1 MAIFYRW
8 IKGVGPQNKSNAP
21 EEKDL
26 YTFIKFKDRST
37 DGQSITGKPRDLL
50 PSIHLNTVNEG
61 KDGTVD
67 MGTII
72 TSHAIGQ
79 YIDPD
84 FTFNNILTVEGLLKA
99 KDGIE
104 SGGDITFTSTSLSLK
119 WGSSASLSYS
129 NSRLTSNVNFYAP
142 GLYTEYIESSDGE
155 IDTLTAGT
163 LDVTGDADVTGNL
176 HVGASITC
184 DGQIDAQTFNA
195 TSDKRAKIIGEP
207 IKNALNLI
215 QKTKVFNF
223 VYKDSHMPSI
233 GIMAQDVEDYDSGD
247 PSFSLVNNKEATG
260 FNGDYMTIKESK
272 LVYITWSA
280 LQELISLIS
289 YQGEQINKLENK
301 IQELIDR
308 R

>member
-1 MAIFYRW
+1 
-8 IKGVGPQNKSNAP
+8 
-21 EEKDL
+21 
-26 YTFIKFKDRST
+26 
-37 DGQSITGKPRDLL
+37 
-50 PSIHLNTVNEG
+50 
-61 KDGTVD
+61 
-67 MGTII
+67 MGTIV

-79 YIDPD
+79 YIEPD

-104 SGGDITFTSTSLSLK
+104 SGGDITFTSTSSSLK

-129 NSRLTSNVNFYAP
+129 SSRLTSNVSFYAP
-142 GLYTEYIESSDGE
+142 GLYTENIESTKGE

-163 LDVTGDADVTGNL
+163 LKVTGSADVTGSLN
-176 HVGASITC
+176 VGTSITC
-184 DGQIDAQTFNA
+184 KGQIDAQTFNA

-215 QKTKVFNF
+215 KKTKVFNF
-223 VYKDSHMPSI
+223 VYKDSHMSSI

-247 PSFSLVNNKEATG
+247 PLFSLVNNKEATG
-260 FNGDYMTIKESK
+260 LNGDYMTIKESK

-289 YQGEQINKLENK
+289 YQGSLISYQGEQINQLENK
-301 IQELIDR
+301 IQQLIA
-308 R
+308 